1 MKPESI
7 SNMNIRIPSVFWAV
21 ILIGILLLLVSC
33 NPQPKSPSIEEITYQ
48 SGEFSLACDL
58 RLPGG
63 SPPYPVIIVVQGS
76 VPTDRTE
83 GGNYLP
89 VFERM
94 LNAGYAVFAC
104 DGPGASNSTGT
115 IPESQ
120 VIQQRA
126 QMVLDAIKAMKDR
139 SDINPKRIGLAGV
152 SQAGYVMP
160 RAISLSD
167 DIAFMVCVSCP
178 GNPGVDQSTYQAM
191 KFTLCDGVLDEKEE
205 KLQGFLTELDQARY
219 YQTYA
224 EYLHYREVINN
235 MFDIAS
241 QTPHGTGFEVIPEKV
256 WLENDPRLEDWWNPV
271 ADVQQT
277 TIPVLAF
284 FGDKDPLIDPI
295 QGEFAYRQALEK
307 AGNPYSKVILVPGA
321 NHGMTLVETDCY
333 NQQMQAAQGGN
344 YTIAPEF
351 LDTLEQWLKEMPK

>member
-1 MKPESI
+1 MKQLFHHLI
-7 SNMNIRIPSVFWAV
+7 MIGT
-21 ILIGILLLLVSC
+21 ILNLLLLPAC
-33 NPQPKSPSIEEITYQ
+33 TRQPKPPSIEEITYQ

-76 VPTDRTE
+76 VPADRTE

-104 DGPGASNSTGT
+104 DGPGAGKSTGT

-126 QMVLDAIKAMKDR
+126 QLVLDAVEVMKKR
-139 SDINPKRIGLAGV
+139 TDIDPQRIGLAGI

-160 RAISLSD
+160 RLISLSD

-191 KFTLCDGVLDEKEE
+191 KFALCNGIPDKNEE
-205 KLQGFLTELDQARY
+205 KLQSLLTELGEART
-219 YQTYA
+219 YQTYGD
-224 EYLHYREVINN
+224 YVHYREIISDL
-235 MFDIAS
+235 FAIAS
-241 QTPHGTGFEVIPEKV
+241 STPNGLGFEVIPEKA
-256 WLENDPRLEDWWNPV
+256 WQANNPQLETWWNPV
-271 ADVQQT
+271 EAVQQS

-284 FGDKDPLIDPI
+284 FGEKDPLIDPI
-295 QGEFAYRQALEK
+295 QGEFAYRQAVEI

-321 NHGMTLVETDCY
+321 NHGMILVETDCY
-333 NQQMQAAQGGN
+333 NQQMQAAQGGEF
-344 YTIAPEF
+344 TIAPEF
-351 LDTLEQWLKEMPK
+351 LDTLEKWLKEMPK